1 VAIHDSQE
9 VMLLRTPLTDLL
21 GISLPLVGA
30 PMAGV
35 GHGRLAQAVSAA
47 GALGMIGVGSTT
59 PADFV
64 STESAVASD
73 GGRLPFGVGLMAWA
87 LPERP
92 ELFDAVL
99 AARPRLVS
107 VSFGD
112 PAPYVDRL
120 RDAGIVVA
128 SQVQDVASARVAVE
142 AGIDLLVAQGTEA
155 GGHTGRV
162 GTLPL
167 LQLVLDAVAA
177 PVVAA
182 GGIATPRGVAAA
194 LAAGACG
201 VWVGTALIAA
211 PESAHSDAA
220 RARIIAAD
228 ETQTVHTYAFDRTLG
243 IPWPP
248 DFPGRALS
256 NEFTRRWH
264 GHEEALDADARQA
277 LSSARNADD
286 YDVAYIYAG
295 QAVGAVREVRPA
307 GDVVRDLCDGAE
319 RLLRQRAADLL

>member
-1 VAIHDSQE
+1 
-9 VMLLRTPLTDLL
+9 MLRTPLTELL
-21 GISLPLVGA
+21 GVTRPLVGA

-35 GHGRLAQAVSAA
+35 STGRLARAVTEA
-47 GALGMIGVGSTT
+47 GGLGMIAAGSTT
-59 PADFV
+59 PAGFV
-64 STESAVASD
+64 TTESAVASD
-73 GGRLPFGVGLMAWA
+73 DGRLPFGVGLMAWA
-87 LPERP
+87 LPDRP
-92 ELFDAVL
+92 DLLDVVT
-99 AARPRLVS
+99 AAKPALVS

-112 PAPYVDRL
+112 PAPYVAQL
-120 RDAGIVVA
+120 REAGAMVA
-128 SQVQDVASARVAVE
+128 SQVQDVASARVAVD
-142 AGIDLLVAQGTEA
+142 AGVDLVVAQGTEA

-167 LQLVLDAVAA
+167 LQLVLDVVDV

-182 GGIATPRGVAAA
+182 GGIATARGVAAA

-220 RARIIAAD
+220 RARIVAAD

-248 DFPGRALS
+248 AFPGRALT

-264 GHEEALDADARQA
+264 GHEDALDDEARQA
-277 LSSARNADD
+277 LRSARTADD

-295 QAVGAVREVRPA
+295 QAVGAVRAARPA
-307 GDVVRDLCDGAE
+307 GEVVRDLVDGAE
-319 RLLRQRAADLL
+319 RLLRERCARLV